1 MTLLELV
8 IIAHRCRSTHHFIAI
23 DALSLLKGKDAELW
37 RKLILR
43 HHTAL
48 LKGAKA
54 PDTKFKDFHN
64 HVLHVQ
70 EGEWGGARDAAM
82 QWYGKAVEA
91 LRNHRWSDAVYALGV
106 LTHYYADPIQ
116 PFHTGQT
123 EEESA
128 IHRAVEWSIAKSRDT
143 IKAMIDARGYPIV
156 TAGRET
162 GFVADMVLAG
172 AKFSNPHYQ
181 TFIDHYDFDRGVKDP
196 ETGLDQRLLD
206 ILADLISYATSGVAV
221 LFERAIEEAGVV
233 PPDIDLD
240 LPGYLA
246 ALDIPI
252 RKITRRIK
260 DRKDR
265 RLVEAMYEELQATG
279 KVIKTLPADDRKVR
293 KQHAEQ
299 VLRMSVADLDAQ
311 PLQPIGTRHVA
322 LAKPPKPVD
331 YVLKLVPVPTD
342 PAEHD
347 GTDLLTPSMQ
357 FAATAPDPEVF
368 DIAEDTPPAPVETAP
383 EPALTEAPAPTP
395 APISEAEPAPVTEAV
410 TEAETEPDAITELET
425 GEPETIEADSSTA
438 PDVSETEVEAESEA
452 EAEPEG
458 PTPAEQVLAEIEAQ
472 ADKDEAA
479 PAPKAVGEAE
489 TPVAVEPAAAN
500 DDSETDETVAA
511 LAGETEDTQPEPEPD
526 KLAETKSATASK
538 LKGKPSKSKAKKSKT
553 TKTDKVDRLTLDSPV
568 VDAPSI
574 GPKTAERLGK
584 VEIATIGDLLD
595 ANVEETAAALNVRYI
610 TTKTLTDWQDQTR
623 LMLEAPGLRVLDSQI
638 LVGAGIRSADDLA
651 NASARS
657 VLEAATSFLET
668 PSGSRVLWGAENPVD
683 EGEVKQWI
691 DLARTAKK

>member
-8 IIAHRCRSTHHFIAI
+8 IIAHRCRSTHHFIAM

-43 HHTAL
+43 HHTSL

-54 PDTKFKDFHN
+54 PDTSFKDFHN

-82 QWYGKAVEA
+82 EWYGKAVEA
-91 LRNHRWSDAVYALGV
+91 LRNHRWSKAAYALGV
-106 LTHYYADPIQ
+106 MTHYYADPIQ

-128 IHRAVEWSIAKSRDT
+128 IHRAVEWSIAKSRET
-143 IKAMIDARGYPIV
+143 IKAMIDARGYPTV
-156 TAGRET
+156 PSSRDT

-172 AKFSNPHYQ
+172 AKYSNPHYQ

-196 ETGLDQRLLD
+196 EAGLDQRLLD
-206 ILADLISYATSGVAV
+206 ILADLISYATSGVAI
-221 LFERAIEEAGVV
+221 LFERAIEEAAVV

-252 RKITRRIK
+252 RKITRRLQ
-260 DRKDR
+260 DGKDR
-265 RLVEAMYEELQATG
+265 RQVEAMYAELQATG
-279 KVIKTLPADDRKVR
+279 KVIKTLPADDRKIR

-299 VLRMSVADLDAQ
+299 VLRTSVAALDAQ

-322 LAKPPKPVD
+322 LEKPPRPVE
-331 YVLKLVPVPTD
+331 YVLKLVPVPVTEDVAPQID
-342 PAEHD
+342 P
-347 GTDLLTPSMQ
+347 LTPSMH

-368 DIAEDTPPAPVETAP
+368 DVAGEDVMAAP
-383 EPALTEAPAPTP
+383 EPAPVAPPEP
-395 APISEAEPAPVTEAV
+395 EAEPVPEAV
-410 TEAETEPDAITELET
+410 NLAPPVLDAEPEPRTEPADTQAETVEAADTAPDDPDAEVVEAEAEAEAEAETEA
-425 GEPETIEADSSTA
+425 EPEAHA
-438 PDVSETEVEAESEA
+438 
-452 EAEPEG
+452 EG

-472 ADKDEAA
+472 ESKAA
-479 PAPKAVGEAE
+479 ETEPEPAAETEAE
-489 TPVAVEPAAAN
+489 TPDPVEISEPTAAN
-500 DDSETDETVAA
+500 DDSQAVAVEEA
-511 LAGETEDTQPEPEPD
+511 QPEPEPAPEAVAD
-526 KLAETKSATASK
+526 A
-538 LKGKPSKSKAKKSKT
+538 KPADEPKPDSKT
-553 TKTDKVDRLTLDSPV
+553 TKAKAKKPKAAKADKVDRLSLESPV

-584 VEIATIGDLLD
+584 VEIETIGDLLEAD
-595 ANVEETAAALNVRYI
+595 VEQTAAALNVRYI